1 MAHAVMRAIGMVAMK
16 RVRMEEALAAEKGP
30 EEAEGEG
37 REKPSRACCDP
48 VESVFAVQPRTD
60 VERALFDRD
69 DNLSP
74 NGYLCVDLEIYLTH
88 EPCVMCSMA
97 ILHSRFNRVVFA
109 RRMPGSGGMTAD
121 ERGVGHGLFWRPTEL
136 NWKFL
141 CWEFVE
147 DDAEDD
153 ERDKL
158 VVDDGINA

>member
-1 MAHAVMRAIGMVAMK
+1 MVAMK

-60 VERALFDRD
+60 VERALFERD

-147 DDAEDD
+147 DEAEDD